1 MCIVFS
7 CCYPAK
13 LLTNNVIGCYP
24 AGTNIKLNTC
34 EPIVFPRAN
43 ALYNI
48 PAKLIIISEVILL
61 IVFAKTNIDLN
72 HRVKVI

>member
-1 MCIVFS
+1 MMLS
-7 CCYPAK
+7 CK
-13 LLTNNVIGCYP
+13 LLTNNVIGCYS
-24 AGTNIKLNTC
+24 ARTSIKLNTC

-48 PAKLIIISEVILL
+48 LAKLIIIREMILL

-72 HRVKVI
+72 HSVKVI